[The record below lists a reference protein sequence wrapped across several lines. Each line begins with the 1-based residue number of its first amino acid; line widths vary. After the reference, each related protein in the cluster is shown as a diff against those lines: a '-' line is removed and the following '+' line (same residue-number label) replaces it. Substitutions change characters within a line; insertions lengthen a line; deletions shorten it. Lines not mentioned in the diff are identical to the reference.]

1 MEIDI
6 QASIEK
12 MFRDATMQ
20 SAVIQLRSQDDWDR
34 FNAIREHARTQKE
47 AEEQNFERDRPKLL
61 AKAREEL
68 IHRAG
73 ALTHEHPTPVG
84 TDRFDKDRINTQA
97 EKLVDQAHQA
107 RLQAIQTEEV
117 QGFVLLKDDIL
128 AREGSRGRARES
140 FNRVNDSRNGQ
151 DRHHPTRAR

>member
-1 MEIDI
+1 MQTEL
-6 QASIEK
+6 QAGIAK
-12 MFRDATMQ
+12 MFRDATMENT
-20 SAVIQLRSQDDWDR
+20 VIQLRSQGDWDR
-34 FNAIREHARTQKE
+34 FNAIRDQAHAQRK

-97 EKLVDQAHQA
+97 EKLVYGAHQV
-107 RLQAIQTEEV
+107 RLQTIQAQEV
-117 QGFVLLKDDIL
+117 EGFTLLKDDIL
-128 AREGSRGRARES
+128 AREGVRGRAQES
-140 FNRVNDSRNGQ
+140 FNRVNDRRSGQ
-151 DRHHPTRAR
+151 DRRQPQRTR